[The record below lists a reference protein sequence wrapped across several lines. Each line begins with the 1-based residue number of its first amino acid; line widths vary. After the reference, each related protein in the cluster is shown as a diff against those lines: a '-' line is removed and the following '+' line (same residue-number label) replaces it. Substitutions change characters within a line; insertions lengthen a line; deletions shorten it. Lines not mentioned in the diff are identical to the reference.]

1 MDYKAIIHAIVD
13 PIVEH
18 PESILIRE
26 TEESERDLAII
37 VCAEKD
43 DTARLIGRKGII
55 ANSIREMVSVAGKT
69 ENKRIHIKFES
80 FENEEE

>member
-13 PIVEH
+13 SIVEH
-18 PESILIRE
+18 PDSILIRE
-26 TEESERDLAII
+26 TVESEKDISII

-69 ENKRIHIKFES
+69 ENKRIHLKFES
-80 FENEEE
+80 FEGEEE